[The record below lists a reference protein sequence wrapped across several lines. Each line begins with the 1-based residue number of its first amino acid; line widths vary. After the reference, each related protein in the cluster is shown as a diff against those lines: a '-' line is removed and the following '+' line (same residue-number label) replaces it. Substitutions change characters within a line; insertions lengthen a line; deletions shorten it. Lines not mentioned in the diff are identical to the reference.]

1 MILAA
6 ITFFLSFTDTSSLR
20 EEHKKAADKNIEAV
34 LGRGE
39 LKYTVTESGKEYYM
53 FESAEGK
60 ESATVVFSSAK
71 GRYELFDYMV
81 IIRNQNTEI
90 VDIKI
95 LKYRSEYGYE
105 ITNKG
110 WLKQFYNK
118 PGIRFDYRKNID
130 TLSGATFSAQ
140 SLVND
145 INLVLDFLMK
155 GIVMVN

>member
-1 MILAA
+1 MILAV
-6 ITFFLSFTDTSSLR
+6 ISFFLTFADTTSMR
-20 EEHKKAADKNIEAV
+20 EEYKKSADRNIESV
-34 LGRGE
+34 LGKGE
-39 LKYTVTESGKEYYM
+39 LKSTLTDSGKEYYM

-71 GRYELFDYMV
+71 GRYEFFDYMV
-81 IIRNQNTEI
+81 IINQNTEI

-105 ITNKG
+105 ITNKS
-110 WLKQFYNK
+110 WLRQFYNK
-118 PGIRFDYRKNID
+118 QGVSFEYRKNID

-145 INLVLDFLMK
+145 INKILDKLK
-155 GIVMVN
+155 K

>member
-1 MILAA
+1 MILAVLS
-6 ITFFLSFTDTSSLR
+6 FFMAFTDTLSMR
-20 EEHKKAADKNIEAV
+20 EEYKKSADKNVEAI

-39 LKYTVTESGKEYYM
+39 LKYTETESGKEYYM
-53 FESAEGK
+53 FESVEGK
-60 ESATVVFSSAK
+60 EIATVVFSSAK
-71 GRYELFDYMV
+71 GRYEYFDYMA
-81 IIRNQNTEI
+81 IINKDSDI

-110 WLKQFYNK
+110 WLRQFYNK

-145 INLVLDFLMK
+145 INLILDHLRK
-155 GIVMVN
+155 ESVRAN

>member
-6 ITFFLSFTDTSSLR
+6 ITFFLAFTDTSSMR
-20 EEHKKAADKNIEAV
+20 EEYKKSADKNIEAV

-39 LKYTVTESGKEYYM
+39 LKYTVTESGKEYYI

-60 ESATVVFSSAK
+60 ESANVVFSSAK
-71 GRYELFDYMV
+71 GRYEFFDYMV
-81 IIRNQNTEI
+81 IINQNTEI

-145 INLVLDFLMK
+145 INLIIDHL
-155 GIVMVN
+155 GN